1 MPELIALLV
10 GNMLMLYLSF
20 YSKKYELEMLK
31 YLLLERYR
39 AQGSSSANIN
49 IDIIQQEEVVKEENE
64 EGEET
69 LQA

>member
-1 MPELIALLV
+1 MFRFV
-10 GNMLMLYLSF
+10 NTT
-20 YSKKYELEMLK
+20 
-31 YLLLERYR
+31 
-39 AQGSSSANIN
+39 SSENIN